1 MKCKQT
7 IIGALAIVG
16 LGYIAGATHAIFDP
30 KPVALRLSP
39 AMLNQGNPAEI
50 PVSITDPV
58 DRTDPDTGADAG
70 TDAGSETTSD
80 PDAPTDPINPAAL
93 DPLDIPGP
101 EGTITLREAKALHDG
116 GAYFVDARLEH
127 EFNESHIP
135 YAMFLPAQRIRTRA
149 GLDELSTIPPDI
161 TIVVYCVGGECDAS
175 HNTMM
180 AMLNSGLGFTDIRIM
195 GRGFIDWVEA
205 GLPVEHEDG
214 SITES
219 KPEGTP

>member
-16 LGYIAGATHAIFDP
+16 LGYLAGATHAIFDP

-39 AMLNQGNPAEI
+39 AMLNQGDPAET
-50 PVSITDPV
+50 PVSNTAPVEPDAGPETQTDPIDPV
-58 DRTDPDTGADAG
+58 DP
-70 TDAGSETTSD
+70 S
-80 PDAPTDPINPAAL
+80 AL

-101 EGTITLREAKALHDG
+101 EGTITLREAKALHDE

-135 YAMFLPAQRIRTRA
+135 YAMFLPAQRIRTRD

-214 SITES
+214 SITKS
-219 KPEGTP
+219 NPEGTP

>member
-1 MKCKQT
+1 MKCKET
-7 IIGALAIVG
+7 IIGTLAIVG

-30 KPVALRLSP
+30 KPVALRLP
-39 AMLNQGNPAEI
+39 PTLLNQGD
-50 PVSITDPV
+50 PVETGGSITDPI
-58 DRTDPDTGADAG
+58 DPEASTDSGTLTPDDPAD
-70 TDAGSETTSD
+70 
-80 PDAPTDPINPAAL
+80 PAAL

-101 EGTITLREAKALHDG
+101 DGTITLREAKTLHDE

-127 EFNESHIP
+127 EFDESHIP
-135 YAMFLPAQRIRTRA
+135 YAMFLPAQRIRTRD

-205 GLPVEHEDG
+205 GLPVEHAED
-214 SITES
+214 SDS
-219 KPEGTP
+219 NPEGTP

>member
-30 KPVALRLSP
+30 KPVQLTLSL
-39 AMLNQGNPAEI
+39 AMVNHGDSDEP
-50 PVSITDPV
+50 ITDTDSGTETPDDPAVLV
-58 DRTDPDTGADAG
+58 DPGA
-70 TDAGSETTSD
+70 
-80 PDAPTDPINPAAL
+80 I
-93 DPLDIPGP
+93 DPLDVPGP
-101 EGTITLREAKALHDG
+101 EGTITLREAKALHDE

-219 KPEGTP
+219 KPGGTP

>member
-30 KPVALRLSP
+30 KPVALTLSF
-39 AMLNQGNPAEI
+39 I
-50 PVSITDPV
+50 DPV
-58 DRTDPDTGADAG
+58 EP
-70 TDAGSETTSD
+70 DAGSEM
-80 PDAPTDPINPAAL
+80 PIDPIDPVDPAAL

-101 EGTITLREAKALHDG
+101 QGTITLREAKALHDE

-149 GLDELSTIPPDI
+149 GLDELSTIPPEV

-214 SITES
+214 SITDS
-219 KPEGTP
+219 NSEGTP

>member
-16 LGYIAGATHAIFDP
+16 LGYLAGATHAIFDP
-30 KPVALRLSP
+30 KPVQLTLSL
-39 AMLNQGNPAEI
+39 AMVNHGDSDEP
-50 PVSITDPV
+50 ITDTDSGTETPDDPAVLV
-58 DRTDPDTGADAG
+58 DPSA
-70 TDAGSETTSD
+70 
-80 PDAPTDPINPAAL
+80 I
-93 DPLDIPGP
+93 DPLDVPGP
-101 EGTITLREAKALHDG
+101 EGTITLREAKALHDE